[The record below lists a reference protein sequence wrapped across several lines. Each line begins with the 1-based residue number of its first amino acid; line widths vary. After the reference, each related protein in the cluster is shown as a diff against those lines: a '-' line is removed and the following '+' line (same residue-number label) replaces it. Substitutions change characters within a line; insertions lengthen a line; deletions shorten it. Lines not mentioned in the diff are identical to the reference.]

1 MIVKTITNKNEFL
14 VYKLLNNLMLLIV
27 LLFILLMLWSTISGD
42 WRIYNEAKPL
52 FWIFYLSLAFS
63 GFFELVVKP
72 AYMEAKIHDEEL
84 IMWVYNPSQAR
95 GMEWGLFTGFK
106 NRLTEYRISREDF
119 EGYTV
124 DTGRLGFRKNLVL
137 QKRSK
142 EGITESRPINLCLLG
157 KKKFRELTASLDR
170 LKVK

>member
-1 MIVKTITNKNEFL
+1 MTVKTITNKNEFL
-14 VYKLLNNLMLLIV
+14 AYKLIINLMGIV
-27 LLFILLMLWSTISGD
+27 IWLFILLFLWSTISGD
-42 WRIYNEAKPL
+42 WQIYNDIKPWNL
-52 FWIFYLSLAFS
+52 VVYIFLAVT

-106 NRLTEYRISREDF
+106 NRLTEYRISREEFD
-119 EGYTV
+119 GYMI

-170 LKVK
+170 LKVA